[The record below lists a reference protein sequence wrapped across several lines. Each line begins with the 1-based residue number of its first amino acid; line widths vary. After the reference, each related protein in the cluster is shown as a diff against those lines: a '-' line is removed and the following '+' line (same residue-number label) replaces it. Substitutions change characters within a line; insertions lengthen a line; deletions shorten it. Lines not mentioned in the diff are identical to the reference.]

1 MATIGD
7 LVLVY
12 QEELPA
18 FFARIEDIWADVKPG
33 WYQVKLLA
41 LKIPVEETIWILRE
55 GYINGEPF
63 TMNGREMRINKVRS
77 PCKAGTESLLS
88 ESGLEKKVGS
98 GDEKVISLFG
108 RKKG

>member
-18 FFARIEDIWADVKPG
+18 FFARIEDIWADAKPG

-41 LKIPVEETIWILRE
+41 LKIPVEETIWILRA
-55 GYINGEPF
+55 GYINGELF
-63 TMNGREMRINKVRS
+63 TMNGRKMRIEEVRA
-77 PCKAGTESLLS
+77 PHEAEPQSLLS
-88 ESGLEKKVGS
+88 ESGLEKKGGS
-98 GDEKVISLFG
+98 GDDKVISLFG